1 MYLKYEDNE
10 INIFVIFFFQKSD
23 CTYFLI
29 MEDSHNTSFNTE
41 MI

>member
-10 INIFVIFFFQKSD
+10 INIFVIFFSTKRLY
-23 CTYFLI
+23 YFLI

-41 MI
+41 II